1 MNNLKKRVD
10 DMENE
15 WYIKLGTV
23 LIHKSDMVR
32 LVVKGCEHPL
42 IGTVVGIGTTEQNG
56 YEQAIIGLDTTV
68 ETGHAI
74 ICDEIQEI
82 QRIKC

>member
-1 MNNLKKRVD
+1 
-10 DMENE
+10 MENE

-42 IGTVVGIGTTEQNG
+42 IGTVVGIGSTEQNG
-56 YEQAIIGLDTTV
+56 FIQAVIALDTTIDK
-68 ETGHAI
+68 GQGI

-82 QRIKC
+82 QRIKR